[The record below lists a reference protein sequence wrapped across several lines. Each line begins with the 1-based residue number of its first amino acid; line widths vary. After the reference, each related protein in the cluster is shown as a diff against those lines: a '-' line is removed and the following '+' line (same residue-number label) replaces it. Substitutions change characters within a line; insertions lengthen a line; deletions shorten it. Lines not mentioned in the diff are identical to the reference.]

1 MRRIFKVIR
10 WVLGI
15 GLLVALIG
23 GGIAV
28 FVVPKISKAIAAQRE
43 KAAGPAVEVDEVARG
58 QLIRTI
64 SAPGTIAPR
73 TDVEISS
80 RVAAK
85 VAKIPFK
92 EGEQVKAGD
101 LVVELDAKDLQAEL
115 DAQRG
120 RLLAEQ
126 ASLKLSEA
134 QLAGERAAMI
144 GVKAAAKK
152 ANDDLERTQQLFA
165 TGDVSKSEL
174 DAAIA
179 RRDTDQSS
187 YEARIETLKGAEASV
202 AASAARVQIAEAD
215 VKRAEESLSYAIITS
230 PIDGYI
236 TQLNAEVGEI
246 VVVGTMNNQGTVIMK
261 IADLSEMLVEA
272 RLSEVDVSRVKE
284 GQKVGVYINGYTGR
298 TFDGVLQRVALQSRV
313 QTGDGTT
320 YFEAEVLLDT
330 KGERVYSGL
339 TANVEIEVETFDDT
353 LLVPSQAVV
362 DKRVDELPREIRENN
377 PLVDPDKTFAQVVYI
392 FDNGKAKLLPVK
404 TIASNLNKAALA
416 DGIDIGTQVIV
427 GPLRVLQTLS
437 NGDTVRLAEDD
448 ESLDAGGEE
457 TKSTGG
463 GPPGSRR
470 RGRRG

>member
-15 GLLVALIG
+15 GLLVTLIG

-43 KAAGPAVEVDEVARG
+43 KAAGPAVEVDEVAKGR
-58 QLIRTI
+58 LVRTI
-64 SAPGTIAPR
+64 SAPGTVAPK

-85 VAKIPFK
+85 VARLPFK

-101 LVVELDAKDLQAEL
+101 VVVELDAKDLQAEL

-134 QLAGERAAMI
+134 QLAGERAAMV
-144 GVKAAAKK
+144 GVKAAFKK
-152 ANDDLERTQQLFA
+152 ATDDLERTQQLFA
-165 TGDVSKSEL
+165 TGDVSRSEL

-179 RRDTDQSS
+179 TRDTNQST
-187 YEARIETLKGAEASV
+187 YEARLETLKGAEASV

-215 VKRAEESLSYAIITS
+215 VKRSEENLSYAIITS

-272 RLSEVDVSRVKE
+272 RLAEVDVSRVKE
-284 GQKVGVYINGYTGR
+284 GQKVGVIINGYTGR
-298 TFDGVLQRVALQSRV
+298 TFDGILQRVALQSRV
-313 QTGDGTT
+313 QTADGTT

-339 TANVEIEVETFDDT
+339 TANVDIEVEAFDDT
-353 LLVPSQAVV
+353 LIVPSQAVV
-362 DKRVDELPREIRENN
+362 DKRVDELPRDIRENN
-377 PLVDPDKTFAQVVYI
+377 PLVDRNKTFAQVVYV
-392 FDNGKAKLLPVK
+392 FDNGKAKLHPVK

-416 DGIDIGTQVIV
+416 EGIDVGTKIIV
-427 GPLRVLQTLS
+427 GPLRTLQTLA
-437 NGDTVRLAEDD
+437 NGDTVRLAKDD
-448 ESLDAGGEE
+448 ESLDAGGDEA
-457 TKSTGG
+457 KSGGG
-463 GPPGSRR
+463 GPPGGR

>member
-1 MRRIFKVIR
+1 VRRIFKVIR
-10 WVLGI
+10 WVVGI

-28 FVVPKISKAIAAQRE
+28 FVVPKISKAVAAQRE
-43 KAAGPAVEVDEVARG
+43 KAAGPAVEVAEVARG

-64 SAPGTIAPR
+64 SAPGTVAPR
-73 TDVEISS
+73 TDVDISS
-80 RVAAK
+80 RVS
-85 VAKIPFK
+85 AKIAKLPFK
-92 EGEQVKAGD
+92 EGDQVKAGD
-101 LVVELDAKDLQAEL
+101 IVVELDAKDLQAEL

-126 ASLKLSEA
+126 ASLKLAEA
-134 QLAGERAAMI
+134 QLAGERAALI
-144 GVKAAAKK
+144 GVQAAAKK

-174 DAAIA
+174 DAAVA
-179 RRDTDQSS
+179 TRDTNQST
-187 YEARIETLKGAEASV
+187 YEARLETLKGAEASV
-202 AASAARVQIAEAD
+202 AAAEARVQIAQAD
-215 VKRAEESLSYAIITS
+215 VKRSEENLSYAIITS

-236 TQLNAEVGEI
+236 TQLDAEVGEI
-246 VVVGTMNNQGTVIMK
+246 VVVGTMNNQGTVILK

-272 RLSEVDVSRVKE
+272 RLAEVDVSRVKE
-284 GQKVGVYINGYTGR
+284 GQKVGVIINGYTGR
-298 TFDGVLQRVALQSRV
+298 TFNGILQRVALQSRV

-330 KGERVYSGL
+330 EDERVYSGL

-377 PLVDPDKTFAQVVYI
+377 PLVNLDKTFAQVVYV

-427 GPLRVLQTLS
+427 GPLRTLQTLS
-437 NGDTVRLAEDD
+437 NGDTVRLAKDD
-448 ESLDAGGEE
+448 ESLDADADSG
-457 TKSTGG
+457 SSSAG
-463 GPPGSRR
+463 GPPGRR